1 MINKATR
8 YSSDIGMLCSSH
20 YFTTFGWMVRI
31 SEIQRFW
38 TFWKFSRGI
47 SIPFAT
53 VSKFSEVLVKWKALL
68 IKPFSPE
75 SPVTAC
81 MCRST
86 SLLLLVMSSVLM
98 VRDDFVRKLV
108 QSEEIFQSIPEWA
121 QFSQGHHQTTL
132 LLIIGLFSINLQLAV
147 LWKTDNRFVIDILL
161 K

>member
-31 SEIQRFW
+31 SEIQPFW
-38 TFWKFSRGI
+38 DFLEIFPGI

>member
-20 YFTTFGWMVRI
+20 YFTSLLVEWFAFQKFNDSG
-31 SEIQRFW
+31 

-108 QSEEIFQSIPEWA
+108 QSEEKFQTIPDRRNK
-121 QFSQGHHQTTL
+121 Q
-132 LLIIGLFSINLQLAV
+132 
-147 LWKTDNRFVIDILL
+147 KTM
-161 K
+161 

>member
-1 MINKATR
+1 
-8 YSSDIGMLCSSH
+8 MLCSSH
-20 YFTTFGWMVRI
+20 YFTTFGWMVHI

-38 TFWKFSRGI
+38 DFLEIFRGI

-68 IKPFSPE
+68 VKPFSPE

-86 SLLLLVMSSVLM
+86 FLLLLVMSSVLM

-108 QSEEIFQSIPEWA
+108 QSLEIFQSIPEWA
-121 QFSQGHHQTTL
+121 RFSQGHHQTTL